1 MEESFQLICFRLL
14 ENGFGTLTP
23 FALNVVRLPRLQR
36 AGPSAFLDKFASAR
50 ASAVGMNELVQ
61 RWAGLVRATKRFC
74 FFKEK
79 LTVEG
84 GQSFKIWAILF
95 PLIQALTVTFA
106 QHFPCIQ
113 FT

>member
-1 MEESFQLICFRLL
+1 MKESFQLICFRLL

-50 ASAVGMNELVQ
+50 ASAVGMNELAQ
-61 RWAGLVRATKRFC
+61 RWAGQVRAAKRFR

-79 LTVEG
+79 LTVG
-84 GQSFKIWAILF
+84 VAILIF
-95 PLIQALTVTFA
+95 IRQTKMVILRKHLLHIY
-106 QHFPCIQ
+106 